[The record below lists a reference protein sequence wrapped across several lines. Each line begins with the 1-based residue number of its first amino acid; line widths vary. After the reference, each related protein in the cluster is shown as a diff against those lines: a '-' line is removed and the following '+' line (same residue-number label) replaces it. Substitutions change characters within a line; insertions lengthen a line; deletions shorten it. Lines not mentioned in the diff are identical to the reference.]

1 MATFKKF
8 EGVRQT
14 VQALEV
20 AAAKAHRFKANSG
33 VSSYDDVTTQLVALK
48 AMLRKMKL
56 NHMVACKVGLWRKRM
71 PLLDVLV
78 DFGGAEAKTGEEAG
92 ELAQLMTKAYALLR
106 EIMRHGLPKVSHYC
120 PEYGVVTN
128 GWRFQ

>member
-1 MATFKKF
+1 MTQFKKF

-14 VQALEV
+14 VAALEGV
-20 AAAKAHRFKANSG
+20 AAKAHRFKANPN
-33 VSSYDDVTTQLVALK
+33 VSSADDVITQLTALK

-56 NHMVACKVGLWRKRM
+56 NHMVTCKVGLWRKRQ

-78 DFGGAEAKTGEEAG
+78 DFGGVEARTGEEAG
-92 ELAQLMTKAYALLR
+92 ELSQLMTRAYAVVR
-106 EIMRHGLPKVSHYC
+106 EIMHHGLPNVSHYC
-120 PEYGVVTN
+120 PEHGVVTN